1 LSRHPG
7 AAYRDGF
14 PCLWEGRDKL
24 NKEQKQQAVQTLKEK
39 FLRAKG
45 MVITEYKGMTV
56 AEISELRDSLRGGA
70 VEYRV
75 IKNTLARIAAED
87 TPVAPARDSFRG
99 PVGIALSYDDAVQA
113 AKGVLE
119 FTKKNQKLKV
129 TAGVIEGSFFSSGD
143 LKAVAEL
150 PPREVLLSMTAGVL
164 QAPLSKMARLLQA
177 TVCGFAY
184 GLSAL
189 KEKRAR

>member
-1 LSRHPG
+1 MLRVGLPRRLPVS
-7 AAYRDGF
+7 
-14 PCLWEGRDKL
+14 LGREDKL
-24 NKEQKQQAVQTLKEK
+24 NKEQKQQAVETLKEK

-56 AEISELRDSLRGGA
+56 AEISELRDSLRGA
-70 VEYRV
+70 SVEYRV
-75 IKNTLARIAAED
+75 IKNTLARIAAEG
-87 TPVAPARDSFRG
+87 TPVAPARDSFTG
-99 PVGIALSYDDAVQA
+99 PVGIALSYGDAVQA
-113 AKGVLE
+113 AKGVLD

-129 TAGVIEGSFFSSGD
+129 TAGVIEGSFCASEE
-143 LKAVAEL
+143 LKAIAEL

-164 QAPLSKMARLLQA
+164 QAPASKMARLLQA

-189 KEKRAR
+189 KEKRSQ

>member
-1 LSRHPG
+1 MSRHPG